1 MKGIN
6 HVTFSVAD
14 LEESFGFYV
23 RVLGCRPVARWNT
36 GAYLLVGEAWVVLIQ
51 DESTPERSPAGYTHL
66 AFSVAPEDFDRLAK
80 RIEDSGARIW
90 QENSTE
96 GDSLYFMDPD
106 GHRLEIHASDLES
119 RLRADRE
126 DPPEGMEFYV

>member
-6 HVTFSVAD
+6 HVTFSVSD
-14 LEESFGFYV
+14 LDESFGFYV

-36 GAYLLVGEAWVVLIQ
+36 GAYLLVGEAWVVLIL
-51 DESTPERSPAGYTHL
+51 DENTPERSPVGYTHL
-66 AFSVAPEDFDRLAK
+66 AFSVAPENFDRLAK

-90 QENSTE
+90 QENLTE
-96 GDSLYFMDPD
+96 GDSLYFTDPD
-106 GHRLEIHASDLES
+106 GHRLEIHVSDLES

-126 DPPEGMEFYV
+126 DPPEGMEFYM

>member
-1 MKGIN
+1 M
-6 HVTFSVAD
+6 
-14 LEESFGFYV
+14 
-23 RVLGCRPVARWNT
+23 
-36 GAYLLVGEAWVVLIQ
+36 VGEAWVVLIQ